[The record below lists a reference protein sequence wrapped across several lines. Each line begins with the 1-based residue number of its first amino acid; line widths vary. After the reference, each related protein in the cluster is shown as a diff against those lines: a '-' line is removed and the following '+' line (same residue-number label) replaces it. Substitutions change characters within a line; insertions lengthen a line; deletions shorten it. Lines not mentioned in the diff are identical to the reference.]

1 MKQFQN
7 EEEEQDADC
16 GARDKGVIHKLKGE
30 SRREGISKPI
40 GEESSESLKSV
51 RLTRNPEVRTDKTGE
66 SKSKLDEEKAWRSAV
81 HASKSSGEYACKLSS
96 H

>member
-16 GARDKGVIHKLKGE
+16 GARDKRSDSNLKCE

-40 GEESSESLKSV
+40 GEESSDSLKSE
-51 RLTRNPEVRTDKTGE
+51 RRTRNPDVRTDKTGE
-66 SKSKLDEEKAWRSAV
+66 SKSVRIKRERV
-81 HASKSSGEYACKLSS
+81 
-96 H
+96 